1 MNKLQLSHLRLKKAK
16 ELLKLQFK
24 FYYLNKAGDIRYGRN
39 LIDFVFHPQYTSLLE
54 FFATGYRSKISSSE
68 LESTIDTRYSKY
80 ILGEYSIVDKG
91 ADFKFNTIRNLFK
104 WGFRTKDY
112 MVNHYYGKLSLP
124 VIKLLK
130 KEFADLDVLNIVI
143 PIRVTITTKI
153 IEFANSKYDNIMK
166 DYALLRAGPYR
177 TRDPIWL
184 RVSA

>member
-24 FYYLNKAGDIRYGRN
+24 FYYLTKAGDIRYGRN

-54 FFATGYRSKISSSE
+54 FFTTTSSK
-68 LESTIDTRYSKY
+68 LESTIDNEYTKY
-80 ILGEYSIVDKG
+80 ILGEYSVLDKG